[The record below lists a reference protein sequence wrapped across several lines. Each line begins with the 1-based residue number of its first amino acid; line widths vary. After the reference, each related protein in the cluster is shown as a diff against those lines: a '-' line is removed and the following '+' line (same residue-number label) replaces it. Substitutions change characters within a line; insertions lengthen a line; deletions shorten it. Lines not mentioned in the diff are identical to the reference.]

1 MGEENKTVN
10 ETGQGEGQEKTYD
23 ERQWRG
29 LLGDKQEAIERARS
43 AEAKLAAIETQY
55 SSKIKDLEEKI
66 NAKNEDLNLGD
77 PEDVVTNSTLGKT
90 ITGLRK
96 ELADTKKEMKEMKD
110 YYLGEKKTE
119 RETQAEKSVEKA
131 KQRYSEEKV
140 GKGLTWDDVLEGTKR
155 MIKENKMY
163 EQALIYKIGLM
174 DPIIAKRAESYQG
187 SLPVGGVTPKTG
199 LKGTT
204 KPTGY
209 MTQAYVKEQQAKDPG
224 FVRAHLKEIQESQ
237 KHWNKDDR

>member
-1 MGEENKTVN
+1 M
-10 ETGQGEGQEKTYD
+10 
-23 ERQWRG
+23 
-29 LLGDKQEAIERARS
+29 
-43 AEAKLAAIETQY
+43 
-55 SSKIKDLEEKI
+55 KD
-66 NAKNEDLNLGD
+66 
-77 PEDVVTNSTLGKT
+77 
-90 ITGLRK
+90 
-96 ELADTKKEMKEMKD
+96 MKD
-110 YYLGEKKTE
+110 YYLGERKNE

-131 KQRYSEEKV
+131 KQKYSEEKV

-163 EQALIYKIGLM
+163 EQAIAVDKDPGELIYKIGLM
-174 DPIIAKRAESYQG
+174 DPIIAKRAETYQG

-204 KPTGY
+204 KPAGY